1 MYLSILNVAALYL
14 AFSLFQCQL
23 TSAQP
28 TLSTT
33 SSNKSEWGFGAGTL
47 NILGELDPSPFAGYN
62 IRLFYRRDLDHY
74 FSIRPSVLYG
84 QSFNLGSQPLGNE
97 LLLVDSDIFSAY
109 SDQHPWFAKVKTN
122 LFQLQLEGILE
133 LSNLN
138 GKENFWNYYLKG
150 GVGLYSY
157 GTWLDLKDNND
168 NNYLSLLD
176 ITGVPD
182 PNDPNTIRGR
192 REIRNSI
199 RSHYDGTYETS
210 GPKEYGKFRLGNETS
225 LYPSV
230 TFGAGISYN
239 FKNLF
244 SVTIEHD
251 LMLSRNDYLDAIP
264 SLSLTSNKNEFD
276 IVQSTQILIAIPF
289 GDANNPPKH
298 WINPIIEENQRYADL
313 EEKIKSI
320 EEKLIDTDQDGV
332 LDFLDR
338 EKYSKKNAVV
348 TTKGVEIIKD
358 KKPDS
363 ERADLLHSNQLLDSL
378 TLAVEIQNRH
388 LLNSLPLIFFES
400 NRAHLTLTEYS
411 KIARIIHVLSENKE
425 INCIRVVGHADFTGP
440 STYNQDLALLRAQ
453 TVVEEIN
460 RRSAR
465 NLNIQFIIETEG
477 ELNPLLKNEDPTYFM
492 FNRFVEIKACNE

>member
-1 MYLSILNVAALYL
+1 MYVSILKVAALFL
-14 AFSLFQCQL
+14 AFLLYNCQPS
-23 TSAQP
+23 SAQP
-28 TLSTT
+28 TLATASP
-33 SSNKSEWGFGAGTL
+33 NKSEWGLGAGTL
-47 NILGELDPSPFAGYN
+47 NILGELDPSPFGGYN
-62 IRLFYRRDLDHY
+62 IRLFYRRDIDHY
-74 FSIRPSVLYG
+74 FSIRPSILYG

-97 LLLVDSDIFSAY
+97 LQLVDPDIFSAY

-138 GKENFWNYYLKG
+138 GKENFWNYFLKG
-150 GVGLYSY
+150 GIGLYSY
-157 GTWLDLKDNND
+157 GTSLDLKDNSD
-168 NNYLSLLD
+168 NHYLGLLQ
-176 ITGVPD
+176 IVGVPD

-192 REIRNSI
+192 REIRSRI

-230 TFGAGISYN
+230 SFGAGFSYN

-276 IVQSTQILIAIPF
+276 MVQSTQILIAIPF

-298 WINPIIEENQRYADL
+298 WINPIIEQNQRYADL
-313 EEKIKSI
+313 EEKITSL

-332 LDFLDR
+332 IDFLDQ

-348 TTKGVEIIKD
+348 TTKGVEIIAD
-358 KKPDS
+358 KNPGIEK
-363 ERADLLHSNQLLDSL
+363 ADLLHSNVLLDSL
-378 TLAVEIQNRH
+378 TRAATIRNRH
-388 LLNSLPLIFFES
+388 LLSSLPLVFFES
-400 NRAHLTLTEYS
+400 NQAHLPLTEYS
-411 KIARIIHVLSENKE
+411 KIARIIHVLSETKE
-425 INCIRVVGHADFTGP
+425 INCVRVVGHADFTGS

-453 TVVEEIN
+453 TVAEEIN
-460 RRSAR
+460 RSSAR
-465 NLNIQFIIETEG
+465 DLNIQFIVETEG

-492 FNRFVEIKACNE
+492 FNRYVEIKACNQ